1 MSSKEKLIKIALP
14 LIIIL
19 TGLGI
24 TAALIANRSGP
35 EKEIK
40 DDRGALVRIRTVKK
54 QDRRVIVR
62 GTGTVQAAQEV
73 KIIPQVSGRAVWI
86 SPSMAAGGFFGE
98 GDMLFEIEDTDY
110 RLALEKAEAARAKAE
125 YELAAAEGR
134 ARVARME
141 WKRLAGEGSE
151 KPNPLV
157 LYGPQLKNARAELA
171 SADASIKQAELDLAR
186 TRIRAPFNCR
196 VRQEN
201 LATGQYV
208 RAGESV
214 AVLAGTDTAE
224 IAVPLPLEEIYW
236 INIPRTGTGEEGASA
251 KVVINSRIGRYEWN
265 GRVVRSTG
273 EVRQKSRMMNV
284 VISVN
289 DPYGVDGAGGPDGP
303 SLATGRFVEVFLEGK
318 MLAGV
323 ISVPRTAMRDNS
335 SVWIMDEENR
345 LRIRPVNVIRYEQG
359 DALVAEGLEDGDRIV
374 LASLSGAADGMKL
387 RVVTEGN

>member
-1 MSSKEKLIKIALP
+1 MGSKEKLIKIALP
-14 LIIIL
+14 FIIIL

-40 DDRGALVRIRTVKK
+40 ADRGALVRISTVEER
-54 QDRRVIVR
+54 DRRVIVR
-62 GTGTVQAAQEV
+62 GTGTVQASREV
-73 KIIPQVSGRAVWI
+73 KIIPQVSGLVVWI

-98 GDMLFEIEDTDY
+98 GDMLFEIDDTDY
-110 RLALEKAEAARAKAE
+110 RLALEKAESARAKAE
-125 YELAAAEGR
+125 YELAATEGR

-141 WKRLAGEGSE
+141 WKRIAGEGHE

-157 LYGPQLKNARAELA
+157 LYGPQLKNSRAALA
-171 SADASIKQAELDLAR
+171 SADASIKQAELALAR
-186 TRIRAPFNCR
+186 TGIRAPFNCR

-201 LATGQYV
+201 LAMGQYV

-224 IAVPLPLEEIYW
+224 IAVPLSLEEIYW

-251 KVVINSRIGRYEWN
+251 KVVINSKIGRYEWN

-273 EVRQKSRMMNV
+273 EVRQKSRMMDV
-284 VISVN
+284 VIRVN
-289 DPYGVDGAGGPDGP
+289 DPYGVDGAGGPGGP
-303 SLATGRFVEVFLEGK
+303 SLATGRFVEAFLEGK

-323 ISVPRTAMRDNS
+323 ITVPRTALHDNS
-335 SVWIMDEENR
+335 TAWIMDEEDR
-345 LRIRPVNVIRYEQG
+345 LRIRPVTVIRYEQG
-359 DALVAEGLEDGDRIV
+359 DALVVEGLEDGDRIV
-374 LASLSGAADGMKL
+374 LTSLSGAADGMKL

>member
-1 MSSKEKLIKIALP
+1 MSRKEKLIKIALP

-24 TAALIANRSGP
+24 TAALIANRSEP

-40 DDRGALVRIRTVKK
+40 DDRGALVRIRTVEE

-141 WKRLAGEGSE
+141 WKRIAGEGHE

-157 LYGPQLKNARAELA
+157 LYGPQLKNARAALA
-171 SADASIKQAELDLAR
+171 SADASIEQAELDLAR

-201 LATGQYV
+201 LAKGQYV

-236 INIPRTGTGEEGASA
+236 INIPRTGRGEEGASA

-273 EVRQKSRMMNV
+273 EVRQKSRMMD
-284 VISVN
+284 VIIRVN

-303 SLATGRFVEVFLEGK
+303 ALATGRFVEVFLEGK

-323 ISVPRTAMRDNS
+323 ISVPRTALRDNS
-335 SVWIMDEENR
+335 TVWVMDEENK
-345 LRIRPVNVIRYEQG
+345 LRIRPVIVIRYEQG

-374 LASLSGAADGMKL
+374 LTSLSGAADGMKL